1 MSGGFAQQV
10 SAIVRKELLVE
21 LRTREV
27 LYTMVFFGLVIVV
40 IFGFGLYDRGAATR
54 AAPGVLWA
62 SLLLAGTISINRT
75 FDRERE
81 GNCITALMLVPG
93 VSWSLFLG
101 KAIANFMYLAITLA
115 VVTPLVLLVFQFDTV
130 PNVWGVVLSLLCGAL
145 GYAVLGT
152 LVGGMLG
159 QVQMRGIL
167 LPLVLFPMVI
177 PMFGIGVTAT
187 NALLTEG
194 DAVSIKVEVPE
205 EPVRPVVLYVSDATI
220 RAEASTPA
228 GIAETLRREVAHAVE
243 TGLLKPMRVTGVADE
258 PSFVLLSEPG
268 ERLDVSAEGL
278 KLTESEIVSS
288 GWGFLPVLAA
298 LDLVLLLI
306 ATWLFGKVMD
316 PD

>member
-1 MSGGFAQQV
+1 
-10 SAIVRKELLVE
+10 
-21 LRTREV
+21 
-27 LYTMVFFGLVIVV
+27 
-40 IFGFGLYDRGAATR
+40 
-54 AAPGVLWA
+54 
-62 SLLLAGTISINRT
+62 
-75 FDRERE
+75 
-81 GNCITALMLVPG
+81 
-93 VSWSLFLG
+93 
-101 KAIANFMYLAITLA
+101 
-115 VVTPLVLLVFQFDTV
+115 
-130 PNVWGVVLSLLCGAL
+130 VLSLLCGAL

-220 RAEASTPA
+220 RAEAATPA

-288 GWGFLPVLAA
+288 GWGFLPV
-298 LDLVLLLI
+298 
-306 ATWLFGKVMD
+306 
-316 PD
+316 